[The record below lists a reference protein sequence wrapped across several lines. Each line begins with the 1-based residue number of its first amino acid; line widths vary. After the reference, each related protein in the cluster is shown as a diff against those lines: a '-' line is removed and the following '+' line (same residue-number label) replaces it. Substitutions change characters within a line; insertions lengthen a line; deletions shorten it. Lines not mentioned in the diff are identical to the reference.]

1 MVGVLA
7 AAVAVLA
14 VATALNL
21 TLLFA
26 VIRKLR
32 ASEARQAAAAPE
44 ASMPAPGTEIGSF
57 LIAAGDDS
65 MISDASI
72 ADAMTVACVMPGCS
86 PCKTQIAAFRE
97 NPRSAPDKTVFFVF
111 GGIGDP
117 ETDELAASLAGLGQV
132 AVTQTASEVGVA
144 LGDVSS
150 FPTLMRTEGGKLAAV
165 GRTWEEIGAGT
176 VATVR

>member
-14 VATALNL
+14 VVTGLNL
-21 TLLFA
+21 VLLFA

-32 ASEARQAAAAPE
+32 TTEARLGTAPV
-44 ASMPAPGTEIGSF
+44 ATLPKQGSEIGSF
-57 LIAAGDDS
+57 LIAAEDDS

-72 ADAMTVACVMPGCS
+72 GDGMTVACVMPGCA

-97 NPRSAPDKTVFFVF
+97 RPRSAPEKTVFFVF
-111 GGIGDP
+111 GGQGEP
-117 ETDELAASLAGLGQV
+117 ETEELVTSLAGLGQV
-132 AVTQTASEVGVA
+132 AVTQTAGAVGVA
-144 LGDVSS
+144 LDDVTS
-150 FPTLMRTEGGKLAAV
+150 FPTLLRTEGGRIAAV
-165 GRTWEEIGAGT
+165 GRTWEDIGAVA